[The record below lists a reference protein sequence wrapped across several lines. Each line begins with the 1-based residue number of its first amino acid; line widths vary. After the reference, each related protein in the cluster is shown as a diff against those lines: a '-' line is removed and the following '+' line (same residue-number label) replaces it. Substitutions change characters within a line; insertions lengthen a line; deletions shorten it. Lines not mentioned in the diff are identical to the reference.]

1 MSDQPLSSPVYDVA
15 DAFAATCSLHDALAA
30 ERRGIPAVAIITE
43 RFAQTARGVAELN
56 GLPDC
61 PFVTIGHPIANDR
74 DEDLRAKAEAA
85 VAGFVPLLTGH
96 PRA

>member
-1 MSDQPLSSPVYDVA
+1 M
-15 DAFAATCSLHDALAA
+15 HDALEA
-30 ERRGIPAVAIITE
+30 ERRGIPAVAVITE

-56 GLPDC
+56 GLPDY
-61 PFVTIGHPIANDR
+61 PFVVIGHPIANDR

-85 VAGFVPLLTGH
+85 VARLVTLLIER